1 MTTRTYADR
10 CPGVFR
16 PWLADDG
23 AIVRLRIPGGRVG
36 ASALLGLV
44 ALVQGDIHPT
54 QWSWRVWSGMLF
66 LAVLGT
72 SVAYTWFTAAVH
84 QLGAG
89 HTSVFINLVPVF
101 AVLQA
106 AWLLDERLG
115 LSVLLGGL
123 LVIAGVALTTMHTSQ
138 KTTSLEKTA

>member
-1 MTTRTYADR
+1 MILTQEQEMIRDSMRAFAQER
-10 CPGVFR
+10 
-16 PWLADDG
+16 LAPFAAEWDKHHTFP
-23 AIVRLRIPGGRVG
+23 A
-36 ASALLGLV
+36 AALKELGE
-44 ALVQGDIHPT
+44 
-54 QWSWRVWSGMLF
+54 
-66 LAVLGT
+66 
-72 SVAYTWFTAAVH
+72 
-84 QLGAG
+84 LGAG